1 MCDHSMDGEIT
12 AAESATDEKAIGE
25 VWEFCEF
32 SLLHTEH
39 NQSYLSLTALD
50 NTLKWFCKMKGA
62 FQEQKMLK
70 AVKVKEDKQLARKY
84 HQ

>member
-1 MCDHSMDGEIT
+1 
-12 AAESATDEKAIGE
+12 
-25 VWEFCEF
+25 
-32 SLLHTEH
+32 
-39 NQSYLSLTALD
+39 
-50 NTLKWFCKMKGA
+50 MKGA